1 VGIVLPGALAWVL
14 DMIGIEWP
22 NIDEDELRSGATQL
36 RTLAGE
42 VDGNTGDAKSSIEQM
57 LQTNSSQSLDLFNAL
72 WGKLADGH
80 LPQLSKGLGLIATGL
95 DASAVLVEGMKVGA
109 VVQLGILAGE
119 IIADQAAAPF
129 TFGASE
135 LAIPGEVEITSQ
147 IVKAAFKAVA
157 NQVEQALLNAIE
169 GPIFSALGSAGDE
182 LAEQLVGDALGTNSG
197 VNVGAVFSAGEKGL
211 ADGVNGEVSDPGSI
225 LGIPDSGGSNPAPDQ
240 NPQLADARVG
250 TVDPN
255 GTKVGE
261 VPADGTK
268 VDTFQPRGLEVGT
281 VQPNGVKVDEVPLEG
296 TKVGTV
302 EPQGFKVGEV
312 AN

>member
-1 VGIVLPGALAWVL
+1 MGIVLPGALAWVL

-129 TFGASE
+129 TFGLSE
-135 LAIPGEVEITSQ
+135 AAIPGEVEITSQ

-169 GPIFSALGSAGDE
+169 GPVFSALGSAGEE
-182 LAEQLVGDALGTNSG
+182 LAGQLLGDALGTNSG
-197 VNVGAVFSAGEKGL
+197 VDVGSVVSAGEKGL
-211 ADGVNGEVSDPGSI
+211 TDGVNNEVSDPGSI
-225 LGIPDSGGSNPAPDQ
+225 VGLPHSGSGNDPSSLPDQ
-240 NPQLADARVG
+240 SPQPDGEKVG
-250 TVDPN
+250 VLPAE
-255 GTKVGE
+255 GTKVDTL
-261 VPADGTK
+261 PAEGTK
-268 VDTFQPRGLEVGT
+268 VDTFEPSGMR
-281 VQPNGVKVDEVPLEG
+281 
-296 TKVGTV
+296 VGTV
-302 EPQGFKVGEV
+302 EPRGAKVGEV
-312 AN
+312 LT

>member
-1 VGIVLPGALAWVL
+1 MGIVLPGALAWVL

-42 VDGNTGDAKSSIEQM
+42 VDGNTGDAKSSIEKM

-72 WGKLADGH
+72 WGKLASGH
-80 LPQLSKGLGLIATGL
+80 LPQLSKGLGVIATGL
-95 DASAVLVEGMKVGA
+95 DVSAGLVEGMKVGA

-135 LAIPGEVEITSQ
+135 LAIPGEVEITNQ

-169 GPIFSALGSAGDE
+169 GPIFAALGSAGDE
-182 LAEQLVGDALGTNSG
+182 LAQQLVGDALGTNSG

-211 ADGVNGEVSDPGSI
+211 SSGVNSEVSDPGS
-225 LGIPDSGGSNPAPDQ
+225 LVGIPSGGGSTPPAGQ
-240 NPQLADARVG
+240 KPQPTAAL
-250 TVDPN
+250 
-255 GTKVGE
+255 
-261 VPADGTK
+261 
-268 VDTFQPRGLEVGT
+268 
-281 VQPNGVKVDEVPLEG
+281 
-296 TKVGTV
+296 
-302 EPQGFKVGEV
+302 
-312 AN
+312 